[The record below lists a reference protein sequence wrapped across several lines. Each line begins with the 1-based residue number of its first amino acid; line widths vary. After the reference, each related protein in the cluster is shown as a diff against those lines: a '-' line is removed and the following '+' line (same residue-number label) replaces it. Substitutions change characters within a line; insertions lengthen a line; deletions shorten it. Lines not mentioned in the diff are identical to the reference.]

1 MVTASIKPSYEQ
13 ALSNGYAGM
22 ACGCSGCAGAA
33 PGTLASLALAAADGT
48 HGDVRGAE
56 LLRQTANG
64 DGSYS
69 FSGERNI
76 DAVLIGSRWT
86 GSSLTFTFPETG
98 NYGPAGF
105 AAEQMP
111 FNEAQ
116 KAAARAAFDLV
127 EGYTGLTI
135 TEVAPDTAQ
144 EPTFR
149 LSQTMSR
156 DVPSAQGG
164 FPGYLGGEGGQIW
177 FGRTE
182 QPYYENPAKGN
193 WGNATMMHEIGHTLG
208 LKHGMDDY
216 STENMASFLLDGT
229 GVLYGTRAIEYDKDG
244 QAWSLM
250 TYTPAPN
257 GVPGFEGEGANQPQ
271 SYMQLDIAALQYLYG
286 ANFNTNAG
294 NTVYRW
300 DAATGE
306 KSINGVGQGAPT
318 GNKVFET
325 IWDGGGVDTYDF
337 SNYGGGVVVDLRPG
351 AFSTP
356 SGEQLVNSNAASGGD
371 LPAAGS
377 VGNALLYKGDVRS
390 LIENAIGGAG
400 DDRITGNQA
409 DNVLIGLGG
418 DDVLA
423 GGAGSDTLVGGAGN
437 DVADFAGSTAG
448 IMVALNGGAR
458 DIRVANGVDVD
469 TLSGIEGI
477 VGTAFD
483 DRLTGDAG
491 DNMLSGGA
499 GGRDVLIG
507 GAGNDT
513 LVGGGYTLAYAD
525 RPDVVR
531 DAAGTNKSQATAID
545 LRGAFD
551 LVPRATQST
560 AVDFPGVVL
569 PHATVVA
576 AASGQAGND
585 WYRIDAIAG
594 SRALFDIDA
603 TNNFSG
609 IEIVDAAGRVI
620 AANYREATSDDGS
633 RRGTDARLAHTF
645 AESGAYYIRI
655 TGSSFDAAPQ
665 PLGAGQFY
673 TLHVALENAP
683 IATPVLRSTGS
694 GTFDG
699 GTGDDTIV
707 ASAGD
712 DVIDGGAGTD
722 TLSYRNHYQG
732 VTVALGVGGA
742 QATGAGR
749 DTIAGI
755 ENLTGSIHADRLT
768 GDTGDNVIDGGGG
781 SDVVAGGA
789 GTDTLSF
796 ASQASGVAVTLGLQ
810 GTRQG
815 YRAGQTVEASGF
827 ENLTGTAFADTLTGD
842 GNANVLRGG
851 AGDDMLAGGLP
862 ARVGVVDIL
871 DGGTGSDTASFAA
884 FTRDVR
890 AVLGA
895 SGRPGEAALDGTR
908 IAILSDIE
916 NLAGGR
922 GNDALWGNDQA
933 NRLAGDAGN
942 DTLDG
947 GAGDDTLDGGAG
959 DDLLRGGAGIDT
971 AIYADAV
978 AATVDLSL
986 TGAQDTGYGRD
997 TLSGIENVRGG
1008 RGNDVFAGDGASNT
1022 FFDAGGDD
1030 RYDGRAG
1037 SDTVDYSD
1045 ARQRVI
1051 VDLGRSGAQATGGGG
1066 NDTLVA
1072 IENVRGGAGGNYL
1085 TGSAGDNVLT
1095 GNAAADLLIGG
1106 AGRDTLSG
1114 GDGDDLL
1121 TGDGF
1126 ALAPGAD
1133 AADMRDVLIGGA
1145 GRDTL
1150 IGGAG
1155 DDELSGGDDDDFLS
1169 NGTFSTEVFAD
1180 TWSRGRLLKADGGND
1195 VIDGGKGSD
1204 FAVLAYFGRT
1214 DAIRVDIRNADATNI
1229 IYSGGVA
1236 AGSITSVEKLGF
1248 EGGNGD
1254 DVVYAGAGYDFLGGR
1269 GGNDVIDA
1277 GAGNDV
1283 VYYDA
1288 GNDVL
1293 SGGEGYDAISFQNAT
1308 QGVVIDLTL
1317 TGAQATALGV
1327 VTIDGFEAAVASAFG
1342 DTLYLTDRRDELTD
1356 EGTGDDRFY
1365 GRGGDDYFSI
1375 TRTTGAASSVLLD
1388 GGAGDDRLQF
1398 QAGRYVDGVL
1408 QMVDS
1413 ITVNGGA
1420 GRDFISING
1429 AAQAIVDAG
1438 ADDDFVV
1445 VGLTGG
1451 SDRTGFALTLGA
1463 GRDVV
1468 SLYVDDM
1475 STTTQRTGT
1484 IVTDFSVRD
1493 GDRLDLTYLVTGYTN
1508 PDGSTTPTTLN
1519 YNLGED
1525 PFATGTLRVIQS
1537 GDDTLVQAD
1546 RDGVLGAGFGFV
1558 TVLTLKDVATASLT
1572 AANFSI
1578 APFELGLDVPADPSL
1593 SSVPATLGSD
1603 GADTLNGTA
1612 GRNRILGLG
1621 GDDRLFGFAG
1631 NDVLIG
1637 AAGNDVLDGGTGAD
1651 MMIGGTGDDLYRIDN
1666 VGDRVFEADSGGTD
1680 TVETAVGWTMGI
1692 GIENVRVLNDARV
1705 TIVGNYL
1712 NNVMRAGAGS
1722 VIFDGGLGNDTLTGG
1737 AARDNLS
1744 GGGGDDRIDG
1754 GAGMDVMTGG
1764 AGDDLYVVDANG
1776 DLVVEAA
1783 NGGTDTVRSGTDYT
1797 LTANVEN
1804 LYLIG
1809 AARTGT
1815 GNTLDNGL
1823 YGTAGNDT
1831 LSGLA
1836 GNDVLKGWAGDDR
1849 LFGGAG
1855 GDTLYGAEGNDRLD
1869 GGAGADRMQGD
1880 GGDDIYFVDD
1890 GGDQVIEFWQNG
1902 QGGIDS
1908 VYASVNWTLGAHL
1921 ENLYMTGSAAVNGA
1935 GNALDNVVRGS
1946 AGDNVLRGGGGN
1958 DTIVGQGGSDML
1970 WGDAGADTFVFGTG
1984 SGRDT
1989 IADFGS
1995 GDTIDLS
2002 GYRFDG
2008 APTVTDLGADT
2019 LIDLGDGNAIL
2030 MVGIDPGQLTFTGNA
2045 FGFAG

>member
-1 MVTASIKPSYEQ
+1 MVTASIKLSYEQ

-22 ACGCSGCAGAA
+22 ACGCPGCAGAA

-69 FSGERNI
+69 FSGDRNI

-86 GSSLTFTFPETG
+86 GNALTFTFPETG
-98 NYGPAGF
+98 NYGPANF
-105 AAEQMP
+105 AADQMP
-111 FNEAQ
+111 FNDAQ
-116 KAAARAAFDLV
+116 KAAARAAFKLV

-216 STENMASFLLDGT
+216 STENMASFLFDGT

-250 TYTPAPN
+250 TYTAAPN
-257 GVPGFEGEGANQPQ
+257 SVPSFEGEGANQPQ

-286 ANFNTNAG
+286 ANFATNGG

-300 DAATGE
+300 DAVTGE
-306 KSINGVGQGAPT
+306 KSIDGVGQGAPT

-351 AFSTP
+351 AFSTL
-356 SGEQLVNSNAASGGD
+356 SREQLVNSNAFSGGD
-371 LPAAGS
+371 LSAPGS

-409 DNVLIGLGG
+409 DNVLAGLGG

-423 GGAGSDTLVGGAGN
+423 GGAGSDTLVGGAGT
-437 DVADFAGSTAG
+437 DVADFTGATAG
-448 IMVALNGGAR
+448 IAVALN
-458 DIRVANGVDVD
+458 NGVRDVRVTNGADVD

-483 DRLTGDAG
+483 DRLTGDDG

-499 GGRDVLIG
+499 GGRDVLVG

-531 DAAGTNKSQATAID
+531 DAAGANKSQATAID
-545 LRGAFD
+545 LMGAFD

-560 AVDFPGVVL
+560 AFDFPGVVM

-576 AASGQAGND
+576 AAAAETGND

-594 SRALFDIDA
+594 SRALFDIDN

-609 IEIVDAAGRVI
+609 IEIVDSAGRVV
-620 AANYREATSDDGS
+620 AANYQEATSDDGS
-633 RRGTDARLAHTF
+633 RRGIDARLAHTF
-645 AESGAYYIRI
+645 AESGTYYIRV
-655 TGSSFDAAPQ
+655 TGSTFSAEPLA
-665 PLGAGQFY
+665 LGAGQFY

-683 IATPVLRSTGS
+683 VVAPALRATGS

-699 GTGDDTIV
+699 GAGDDTIV

-712 DVIDGGAGTD
+712 DAIDGGAGID

-732 VTVALGVGGA
+732 VTVALGTTGA

-755 ENLTGSIHADRLT
+755 ENLTGSIHADRLS
-768 GDTGDNVIDGGGG
+768 GDAGDNVIDGGGG
-781 SDVVAGGA
+781 NDVVAGG
-789 GTDTLSF
+789 GGIDTLSF
-796 ASQASGVAVTLGLQ
+796 ASQAAGVAVTLGLQ

-815 YRAGQTVEASGF
+815 YRTGQTIEASGF
-827 ENLTGTAFADTLTGD
+827 ENLAGTAFADVLTGD
-842 GNANVLRGG
+842 ANANVLRGG
-851 AGDDMLAGGLP
+851 GGDDVLAGGVP
-862 ARVGVVDIL
+862 ARAGVVDTL
-871 DGGTGSDTASFAA
+871 DGGSGSDTASFAA
-884 FTRDVR
+884 FARDVR
-890 AVLGA
+890 AVLGG
-895 SGRPGEAALDGTR
+895 SGRPGEATLDGSR

-922 GNDALWGNDQA
+922 GNDALWGNELA
-933 NRLAGDAGN
+933 NGLA
-942 DTLDG
+942 G

-959 DDLLRGGAGIDT
+959 DDALDGGAGDDVLRGGAGVDT
-971 AIYADAV
+971 AIYAGTTG
-978 AATVDLSL
+978 ATVDLALS
-986 TGAQDTGYGRD
+986 GAQATGYGRD
-997 TLSGIENVRGG
+997 TLSGIENLRGG
-1008 RGNDVFAGDGASNT
+1008 AGNDVFAGNDADNS
-1022 FFDAGGDD
+1022 FVDAGGDD

-1037 SDTVDYSD
+1037 SDTVDYGN
-1045 ARQRVI
+1045 ARERVI
-1051 VDLGRSGAQATGGGG
+1051 LDLGRSGVQATGGGG
-1066 NDTLVA
+1066 DDTLIA

-1095 GNAAADLLIGG
+1095 GNVAADLLIGG
-1106 AGRDTLSG
+1106 AGRDTLIG
-1114 GDGDDLL
+1114 GGGDDLL

-1155 DDELSGGDDDDFLS
+1155 DDDLSGGDDDDFLS

-1180 TWSRGRLLKADGGND
+1180 TWSRGRLLQADGGND
-1195 VIDGGKGSD
+1195 AIDGGKGSD
-1204 FAVLAYFGRT
+1204 FAVLAYFGRK
-1214 DAIRVDIRNADATNI
+1214 DGIRVDIRDADATNV

-1236 AGSITSVEKLGF
+1236 AGSLTSIEKLGF
-1248 EGGNGD
+1248 EGGDGD

-1277 GAGNDV
+1277 GAGNDI

-1293 SGGEGYDAISFQNAT
+1293 SGGEGYDAISFQNAR
-1308 QGVVIDLTL
+1308 QGVVIDLL
-1317 TGAQATALGV
+1317 VTGAQATPLGT

-1342 DTLYLTDRRDELTD
+1342 DTLYLTERRDELFD
-1356 EGTGDDRFY
+1356 DGTGDDRFY
-1365 GRGGDDYFSI
+1365 GRGGDDYLGI
-1375 TRTTGAASSVLLD
+1375 TRTTGAASTVLLD
-1388 GGAGDDRLQF
+1388 GGAGDDRLEF

-1408 QMVDS
+1408 QMVDKV
-1413 ITVNGGA
+1413 TVLGGA
-1420 GRDFISING
+1420 GSEFISINN
-1429 AAQAIVDAG
+1429 AAMAIVDAG
-1438 ADDDFVV
+1438 TGDDFVAIS
-1445 VGLTGG
+1445 LTGG
-1451 SDRTGFALTLGA
+1451 SDRNGFALTLGA
-1463 GRDVV
+1463 GRDTVA
-1468 SLYVDDM
+1468 LYVDDT
-1475 STTTQRTGT
+1475 STTTARTGT
-1484 IVTDFSVRD
+1484 IVTDFSVSD
-1493 GDRLDLTYLVTGYTN
+1493 GDRLSLTDLVTGYTN
-1508 PDGSTTPTTLN
+1508 PDGSVTPTTLN

-1525 PFATGTLRVIQS
+1525 PFATGNLRVIQS
-1537 GDDTLVQAD
+1537 GGDALVQAD
-1546 RDGVLGAGFGFV
+1546 KDGVLGAGFGFV
-1558 TVLTLKDVATASLT
+1558 TVLTLKNVSAASLT

-1578 APFELGLDVPADPSL
+1578 LPFELGLDVPADPSL
-1593 SSVPATLGSD
+1593 SFVPVTLGGD

-1612 GRNRILGLG
+1612 GRDRILGLG
-1621 GDDRLFGFAG
+1621 GDDRLFGDAG
-1631 NDVLIG
+1631 NDMLIG

-1651 MMIGGTGDDLYRIDN
+1651 TMIGGIGDDLYRIDN
-1666 VGDRVFEADSGGTD
+1666 VGDRVFETDSGGTD
-1680 TVETAVGWTMGI
+1680 TIETSVGLTMGF

-1705 TIVGNYL
+1705 TVTGNYL
-1712 NNVMRAGAGS
+1712 DNVMRAGAGA
-1722 VIFDGGLGNDTLTGG
+1722 VTFDGGFGNDTLIGGG
-1737 AARDNLS
+1737 ARDYLN
-1744 GGGGDDRIDG
+1744 GGGGDDRLDG

-1764 AGDDLYVVDANG
+1764 AGDDVYIVDANG
-1776 DLVVEAA
+1776 DRVIEAA
-1783 NGGTDTVRSGTDYT
+1783 NGGTDTVWAGTDYT
-1797 LTANVEN
+1797 LTADVEK
-1804 LYLIG
+1804 LYLTGG
-1809 AARTGT
+1809 ARIGT
-1815 GNTLDNGL
+1815 GNALDNGL
-1823 YGTAGNDT
+1823 YGTANNDT

-1836 GNDVLKGWAGDDR
+1836 GDDVLKGWAGDDR

-1855 GDTLYGAEGNDRLD
+1855 TDTLYGAEGDDRLD

-1880 GGDDIYFVDD
+1880 GGDDSYFVDD
-1890 GGDQVIEFWQNG
+1890 AGDQVIEFWQNG
-1902 QGGIDS
+1902 QGGVDS
-1908 VYASVNWTLGAHL
+1908 VYAAVDWTLGAHV
-1921 ENLYMTGSAAVNGA
+1921 EKLYLTGAGALNGA
-1935 GNALDNVVRGS
+1935 GNALDNVVRGN
-1946 AGDNVLRGGGGN
+1946 AGDNVLRGGGGD
-1958 DTIVGQGGSDML
+1958 DTITGLGGRDTL
-1970 WGDAGADTFVFGTG
+1970 WGDAGADTFVFGNG
-1984 SGRDT
+1984 AGRDT
-1989 IADFGS
+1989 IADFGN
-1995 GDTIDLS
+1995 GDIIDLS
-2002 GYRFDG
+2002 GYRLAG
-2008 APTVTDLGADT
+2008 APVVTDMGDDT
-2019 LIDLGDGNAIL
+2019 LIDLGGGDAIL
-2030 MVGIDPGQLTFTGNA
+2030 LIGIDPGQLGFTGNA